1 MPQLSIET
9 FISQYFWLVVVLMMF
24 HFIVSSTIIPNI
36 ILTLKAREVVEESS
50 ADDTELFSLTSL
62 VNTTFSS
69 DKGSWKNSCFY
80 SKNNVDVLGCGLSF
94 GEVSLLEK

>member
-1 MPQLSIET
+1 
-9 FISQYFWLVVVLMMF
+9 MF

-69 DKGSWKNSCFY
+69 DKGS
-80 SKNNVDVLGCGLSF
+80 
-94 GEVSLLEK
+94 